1 LKGARARY
9 GRSQLPVVLIG
20 GRRDHQRADCG
31 AAGGQPARIG
41 ARHGLEY
48 SLKELELQKSN
59 VEQARNDLARVVATL
74 KQAQTNLQ
82 TSEKMASLGALVA
95 GVAHEL
101 NTPIGNSLLTASALG
116 DMVRDFE
123 RR

>member
-1 LKGARARY
+1 VIISALIAALLVVNRRESVRAT
-9 GRSQLPVVLIG
+9 GWNTASRSWN
-20 GRRDHQRADCG
+20 GRRAMW
-31 AAGGQPARIG
+31 
-41 ARHGLEY
+41 
-48 SLKELELQKSN
+48 SS
-59 VEQARNDLARVVATL
+59 ARNDLARVVATL

-123 RR
+123 RG